1 MSSTILGIIAEY
13 NPFHNGHKY
22 HLEESK
28 AKVKPDYTVAV
39 ISGMFTQR
47 GEPAILNKWE
57 RTKLALENGIDL
69 VIELPCI
76 YSVSSAENFA
86 LGSIKILNEINTNYI
101 SFGSEADLVTLE
113 NIADTLVK
121 NDKHFNKLLKEKLS
135 TGVSYPAAL
144 TESLSIIL
152 EEDLSDILRG
162 SNNILGIEYLKAIK
176 NTKSKIRP
184 IAIKRDV
191 SHLDNKINGKIASG
205 TAIREAIINKDI
217 NSTYKVLPENTFNVL
232 KEHYKEGSLIL
243 GLNAYSK
250 EIFYK
255 LRTMSIEDLQNVPD
269 VTEGLENNLKK
280 YANATN
286 DLGELLELLKSK
298 RYTYTRLERILTSIL
313 LGITK
318 EDVINSKKQIP
329 YVRVLGFNENGKN
342 LLSEISKPSKNKFK
356 SKHKLKVITSL
367 KQFEEENNLN
377 SFKERML
384 KIDKRATDIYTLAYP
399 KDSKGNLDYTTK
411 IIKV

>member
-1 MSSTILGIIAEY
+1 
-13 NPFHNGHKY
+13 
-22 HLEESK
+22 
-28 AKVKPDYTVAV
+28 
-39 ISGMFTQR
+39 
-47 GEPAILNKWE
+47 
-57 RTKLALENGIDL
+57 
-69 VIELPCI
+69 
-76 YSVSSAENFA
+76 
-86 LGSIKILNEINTNYI
+86 
-101 SFGSEADLVTLE
+101 
-113 NIADTLVK
+113 
-121 NDKHFNKLLKEKLS
+121 
-135 TGVSYPAAL
+135 
-144 TESLSIIL
+144 
-152 EEDLSDILRG
+152 
-162 SNNILGIEYLKAIK
+162 
-176 NTKSKIRP
+176 
-184 IAIKRDV
+184 
-191 SHLDNKINGKIASG
+191 
-205 TAIREAIINKDI
+205 
-217 NSTYKVLPENTFNVL
+217 
-232 KEHYKEGSLIL
+232 
-243 GLNAYSK
+243 
-250 EIFYK
+250 
-255 LRTMSIEDLQNVPD
+255 MSIEDLQNVPD

-298 RYTYTRLERILTSIL
+298 RYTYTRLERVLTAIL